1 MMDIIHRAH
10 TAIKNSGE
18 ILKKFEELDA
28 TDFLKESARIFQ
40 NPESLN

>member
-1 MMDIIHRAH
+1 MLH

-28 TDFLKESARIFQ
+28 TDFLR
-40 NPESLN
+40 NLPESSGIRNP